1 MEYHSTIKS
10 NEILLH
16 AAIWMNLENSLLSK
30 EIVTKRFHILFD
42 LSK

>member
-1 MEYHSTIKS
+1 MEYYSTVKR

-16 AAIWMNLENSLLSK
+16 AAIWMNLENILLSK
-30 EIVTKRFHILFD
+30 EISHKRLHILFD